1 MPLERET
8 ILVDNLLACLNLYQR
23 SLVWALTA
31 SLAFFLLTLRL
42 RDPSQPHVPLLSI
55 EIHLA
60 TAWCLALALFL
71 VFGGFALSAL
81 HRAEAILPQLN
92 PPPRI
97 TRSHPVISF
106 PGNKPKHLSKSRR
119 SPSMSYGDSD
129 RNGYG
134 TPARV
139 NEGGTEVE
147 ASTMG
152 NVGRVFPPR
161 SHHPRGV
168 WCART
173 AGLATVWV
181 SLTSG

>member
-1 MPLERET
+1 MPLEREK

-92 PPPRI
+92 PPPELREAI
-97 TRSHPVISF
+97 
-106 PGNKPKHLSKSRR
+106 LLY
-119 SPSMSYGDSD
+119 PS
-129 RNGYG
+129 
-134 TPARV
+134 
-139 NEGGTEVE
+139 
-147 ASTMG
+147 
-152 NVGRVFPPR
+152 
-161 SHHPRGV
+161 
-168 WCART
+168 
-173 AGLATVWV
+173 LATNQNILVRVGAVLLCPMAIMTGIVMELRHGFAREERRWKPQPWETWGGYFLLALIIIGVYGALARQVWQPFG
-181 SLTSG
+181 SR